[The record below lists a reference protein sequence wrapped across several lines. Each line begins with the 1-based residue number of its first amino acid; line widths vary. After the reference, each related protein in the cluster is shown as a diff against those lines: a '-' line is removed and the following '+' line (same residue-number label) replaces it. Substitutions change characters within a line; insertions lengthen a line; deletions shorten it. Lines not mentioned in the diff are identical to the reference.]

1 MSAKNSDLK
10 RVAEL
15 YEVIQ
20 ETKRRVE
27 FAGIDKGTFLAADSV
42 EGRILADGL
51 LMCVFRAT
59 EEAGAMSEE
68 TRTAHPEIYWRGIK
82 SMRNVL
88 AHDYGE
94 VDREA
99 VWDSIEHDFPEL
111 ERFCLAYAE
120 EQGIDLR
127 EV

>member
-1 MSAKNSDLK
+1 MSAKNSDYK

-20 ETKRRVE
+20 ETRRRVAFGGMDRE
-27 FAGIDKGTFLAADSV
+27 SFIAADTV
-42 EGRILADGL
+42 EARILADGL

-59 EEAGAMSEE
+59 EEAGSMSEE
-68 TRTAHPEIYWRGIK
+68 TRAAHPEIYWRGIK

-88 AHDYGE
+88 AHDYGQ

-99 VWDSIEHDFPEL
+99 VWDSIEHDFPQL
-111 ERFCLAYAE
+111 EKFCLAFAE
-120 EQGIDLR
+120 ENGIDLLP
-127 EV
+127 

>member
-1 MSAKNSDLK
+1 MSAKNSDYT

-15 YEVIQ
+15 YGVIQ
-20 ETKRRVE
+20 ETKGRV
-27 FAGIDKGTFLAADSV
+27 AYVGMDKEAFIAADTFDA
-42 EGRILADGL
+42 RILANGL

-59 EEAGAMSEE
+59 EEAGSMSEE
-68 TRTAHPEIYWRGIK
+68 ARAAHPVIYWRGIK

-99 VWDSIEHDFPEL
+99 VWDSIEHDFSEL
-111 ERFCLAYAE
+111 ERFCLAFAE
-120 EQGIDLR
+120 ENGIDLSR
-127 EV
+127 

>member
-20 ETKRRVE
+20 ETRRRMESTHV
-27 FAGIDKGTFLAADSV
+27 DRTSFLEADSV

-59 EEAGAMSEE
+59 EEAGSMSEE
-68 TRTAHPEIYWRGIK
+68 TRAAHPEIYWRGIK

-94 VDREA
+94 VDREM

-120 EQGIDLR
+120 ENGIDLR
-127 EV
+127 R

>member
-20 ETKRRVE
+20 ETRRRVE
-27 FAGIDKGTFLAADSV
+27 STHVDRTSFLEADSV

-59 EEAGAMSEE
+59 EEAGSMSAE
-68 TRTAHPEIYWRGIK
+68 TRAAHPEIYWRGIK

-94 VDREA
+94 VDREM

-120 EQGIDLR
+120 ENGIDLR
-127 EV
+127 R

>member
-1 MSAKNSDLK
+1 MSAKNSDYK
-10 RVAEL
+10 RVVEL

-20 ETKRRVE
+20 ETRHRLT
-27 FAGIDKGTFLAADSV
+27 FAQIDRGTFLAADSIESRV
-42 EGRILADGL
+42 LADSL

-59 EEAGAMSEE
+59 EEAGSMSEE
-68 TRTAHPEIYWRGIK
+68 TRAAHPEIYWRGIK
-82 SMRNVL
+82 SMRSVL

-111 ERFCLAYAE
+111 EKSCLAYAE
-120 EQGIDLR
+120 ENGIELPL
-127 EV
+127 